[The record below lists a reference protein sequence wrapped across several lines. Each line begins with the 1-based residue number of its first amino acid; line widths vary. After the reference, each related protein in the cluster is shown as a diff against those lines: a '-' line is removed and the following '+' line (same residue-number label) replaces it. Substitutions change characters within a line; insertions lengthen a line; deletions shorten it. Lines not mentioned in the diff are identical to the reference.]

1 MPLGNGCAK
10 RCISILAYRS
20 FCRLDLE
27 GKVPDHSTF
36 SKNAMVAF
44 VRAMLPVTHRVVP
57 LEIMRWPNLLVRL
70 SLRWLWSNI
79 FIIKGRGATSQS
91 KCPKSS

>member
-44 VRAMLPVTHRVVP
+44 VRAMLPATHRDQDIEIGKGKCVEP
-57 LEIMRWPNLLVRL
+57 LDLHQNRFTRLL
-70 SLRWLWSNI
+70 
-79 FIIKGRGATSQS
+79 FM
-91 KCPKSS
+91 